1 MSITLQRIETV
12 RTLLDKWEVDAMLIG
27 SPHNR
32 RWLSGFT
39 GSFGW
44 LLVSAEKAILG
55 TDFRYVEQAG
65 RQTPEF
71 DLFKWVR
78 ADGLDAWRQFL
89 GRETRIGIES
99 QYITLADYAT
109 MQQLD
114 GVAWKPLAMT
124 VEPLRDVKD
133 SAEIEQIRAA
143 AAITDFAMAQV
154 HRLAQPGV
162 TERELAWQ
170 LEKIMRE
177 HGADGLAF
185 ETIVASGPN
194 GALPHHR
201 PTDRK
206 LQIGDNITI
215 DMGARLDG
223 YHSDMTRAFYLGD
236 EPDEQFWTIYNLV
249 LSAQQNVLDHLKAGL
264 TGAETDA
271 LARDVIAKAGYGAN
285 FGHGLGHGVG
295 LFIHEGPR
303 LAATENGVI
312 PAGAAVTVEPG
323 VYIPGW
329 GGVRIEDLV
338 IVTQDGIEVLSKCQ
352 KKPINSVRATVSG
365 TQIM

>member
-12 RTLLDKWEVDAMLIG
+12 RTLLDKWEVDAVLIG
-27 SPHNR
+27 SPYNR

-44 LLVSAEKAILG
+44 LLVSAENAILG
-55 TDFRYVEQAG
+55 TDFRYHEQSAS
-65 RQTPEF
+65 QAPDF

-78 ADGLDAWRQFL
+78 ADGLDAWRNFL
-89 GRETRIGIES
+89 GAEKRIGVES
-99 QYITLADYAT
+99 QYITLAEFAT
-109 MQQLD
+109 MQQID
-114 GVAWKPLAMT
+114 GVTWKPLAQT

-133 SAEIEQIRAA
+133 SAEINKIRAA
-143 AAITDFAMAQV
+143 AAITDHAMAQV

-249 LSAQQNVLDHLKAGL
+249 LDAQRNVLDNLKAGMS
-264 TGAETDA
+264 GVEADS
-271 LARDVIAKAGYGAN
+271 LARDTITDAGYGEN

-295 LFIHEGPR
+295 LYIHEGPR
-303 LAATENGVI
+303 LSKIDDNILPENAV
-312 PAGAAVTVEPG
+312 VTVEPG
-323 VYIPGW
+323 VYVPGW

-338 IVTQDGIEVLSKCQ
+338 LVGEAGIEFLSKCP
-352 KKPINSVRATVSG
+352 KEPVIKPK
-365 TQIM
+365 